1 MTTKPFGRKRVHSLP
16 RDLRTY
22 RYHATSAS
30 DHDDRYATDDDD
42 EDRIDASP
50 MLLLST
56 AVPRSVVTV
65 TASTGPPKPPRR
77 HTHVRRRSSDGSA
90 VDTSTAPL
98 GSQTHARSAFDLPPP
113 CRCPYF
119 GELSAHAADRQPGEV
134 KIIPTSR
141 SFTDETHRY
150 QRRPSKA
157 NGQPRIRTPEITVS
171 QPTAVL
177 FATMGSSVLNR
188 TAYGCNSG
196 NDTNSL
202 YTTSAAVTT
211 SAATPP
217 AVPLRSASSLA
228 NSRNANRPLASSS
241 TSRPN
246 CVVTWDT
253 TRRSQR
259 RGSSFGGARTSLL
272 AAASAGSPAGI
283 ISTRGPTTLASH
295 QHTHQHSVSPLRR
308 SATLRNHNN
317 IMNCALDSNANAAH
331 GGGGSGHKAS
341 ASSASAG
348 NLLSTASTPCL
359 LQRTTTVRSHHSRN
373 SSINARSSARHGRI
387 LRLEQKATK
396 VLGVV
401 FFTFVI
407 LWAPFFVLNLLPS
420 LCHSCEEN
428 MAPWV
433 FDFVTWLGYASSMVN
448 PIFYTIFNKVFRTAF
463 RKVLL
468 CQYNKTEQ
476 WRPQR

>member
-1 MTTKPFGRKRVHSLP
+1 
-16 RDLRTY
+16 
-22 RYHATSAS
+22 
-30 DHDDRYATDDDD
+30 
-42 EDRIDASP
+42 
-50 MLLLST
+50 MLLLTT
-56 AVPRSVVTV
+56 AITGTSITV

-77 HTHVRRRSSDGSA
+77 HTHVRRLSSDGPTVETSA
-90 VDTSTAPL
+90 SLV
-98 GSQTHARSAFDLPPP
+98 SQTHAKSAFDLPPP

-119 GELSAHAADRQPGEV
+119 GELSTHTSGHKQPCEV

-141 SFTDETHRY
+141 SFTDESHTF
-150 QRRPSKA
+150 QRPPT
-157 NGQPRIRTPEITVS
+157 NGHQLMVAPEITVS
-171 QPTAVL
+171 QPPTAVL
-177 FATMGSSVLNR
+177 FATMSSSALSRSANG
-188 TAYGCNSG
+188 YNSSST
-196 NDTNSL
+196 DINSI
-202 YTTSAAVTT
+202 VTT
-211 SAATPP
+211 TATATTAATTPP
-217 AVPLRSASSLA
+217 IVPVRSASSLA
-228 NSRNANRPLASSS
+228 NSRNATRSPNCISGRPS
-241 TSRPN
+241 

-272 AAASAGSPAGI
+272 SAANAASPAGI
-283 ISTRGPTTLASH
+283 ISTRGQPTASH
-295 QHTHQHSVSPLRR
+295 HHLHHHSVSPLRR

-317 IMNCALDSNANAAH
+317 IINCALDSNANAHSGSNA
-331 GGGGSGHKAS
+331 GGYK
-341 ASSASAG
+341 SSATATTAG

-359 LQRTTTVRSHHSRN
+359 LQRSTTVRSHHSRN

-420 LCHSCEEN
+420 LCQSCEER
-428 MAPWV
+428 MPLWV
-433 FDFVTWLGYASSMVN
+433 FDVVTWLGYASSMVN

-463 RKVLL
+463 KKVLL
-468 CQYNKTEQ
+468 CKYNKAEK